1 MCYIIVFLKM
11 KILVIREILIKVGNI
26 IKDMQN
32 LSNPEISIVDILLN
46 DL

>member
-1 MCYIIVFLKM
+1 MCYIIIFLKM

-32 LSNPEISIVDILLN
+32 LSNPEISIVILLN